1 MKFGINS
8 LAWQSPV
15 TEIDRLLRLAKKYG
29 CDIFELALEDFS
41 TLDPDAIN
49 KAVEDTGVLIKTVT
63 GIHNEVRDI
72 SADEADF
79 RDSGIRYAK
88 DMVDFA
94 AAIGAEV
101 IAGPIYSAVGKARQQ
116 TPDEVGLKWKYGVE
130 NMKIIADYGAKKGIK
145 FAIETLNR
153 FETDFINTVEQ
164 GVDYIHRIG
173 YGNVGFLLDSFHMG
187 IEENNVPAAIRLAG
201 TECRIYD
208 FHTSANNRGTPG
220 KDNTDWASI
229 RDAIRDVG
237 YDDYCI
243 IESFTPD
250 CVEIAKAA
258 SVWRP
263 FSESPEA
270 IARDGVP
277 FLKGLFAE

>member
-15 TEIDRLLRLAKKYG
+15 TEIDRLLRLAKKCD
-29 CDIFELALEDFS
+29 CDIFELALEDFA
-41 TLDPDAIN
+41 TLDPDEIN

-63 GIHNEVRDI
+63 GIHGPTRDI
-72 SADEADF
+72 SSDDADVRE
-79 RDSGIRYAK
+79 SGIQYAK

-94 AAIGAEV
+94 VAIGAEV

-116 TPDEVGLKWKYGVE
+116 TPEEIELKWKYGVE
-130 NMKIIADYGAKKGIK
+130 NMKVIADYGGNKGIK
-145 FAIETLNR
+145 FAVESLNR

-164 GVDYIHRIG
+164 GVEYLRRIA
-173 YGNVGFLLDSFHMG
+173 YENVGFLLDTFHMN
-187 IEENNVPAAIRLAG
+187 IEEANMPAAIRLAG
-201 TECRIYD
+201 TEFKILD

-220 KDNTDWASI
+220 KDNTDWVAV
-229 RDAIRDVG
+229 RDAMRAVG

-258 SVWRP
+258 SIWRP
-263 FSESPEA
+263 LSESPEA
-270 IARDGVP
+270 IARDGIP
-277 FLKGLFAE
+277 FLKQLFSE

>member
-1 MKFGINS
+1 MLFGMNS

-15 TEIDRLLRLAKKYG
+15 TEIDRLLKLAKKYD

-41 TLDPDAIN
+41 TLDPDEIN
-49 KAVEDTGVLIKTVT
+49 KAVEETGVLIKTVT
-63 GIHNEVRDI
+63 GIHGPTRDI
-72 SADEADF
+72 SADEAEY
-79 RDSGIRYAK
+79 RESGIKYAK

-94 AAIGAEV
+94 VSIGAEV

-116 TPDEVGLKWKYGVE
+116 TPEEIEQKWKYGVE
-130 NMKIIADYGAKKGIK
+130 NMKVIADYGANKGIK
-145 FAIETLNR
+145 FAVEPLNR
-153 FETDFINTVEQ
+153 FETDFINIVEQ
-164 GVDYIHRIG
+164 GVDFIKRIG
-173 YGNVGFLLDSFHMG
+173 YDNVGFLLDSFHMG
-187 IEENNVPAAIRLAG
+187 IEENGVPAAIRLAG
-201 TECRIYD
+201 TECKIFD
-208 FHTSANNRGTPG
+208 FHMCANDRGTPG
-220 KDNTDWASI
+220 KDNNVFWPGI

-237 YDDYCI
+237 YDDYAI

-270 IARDGVP
+270 IARDGIP
-277 FLKGLFAE
+277 FLRQLFA

>member
-1 MKFGINS
+1 MKFGMNS

-15 TEIDRLLRLAKKYG
+15 TEIDRLLRLAKKYD

-41 TLDPDAIN
+41 TLDPDVIN
-49 KAVEDTGVLIKTVT
+49 KAVEDTGILIKTVT
-63 GIHNEVRDI
+63 GIHGPTRDI
-72 SADEADF
+72 SADEADL
-79 RDSGIRYAK
+79 RASGIQYAK

-94 AAIGAEV
+94 VEIGAEV

-116 TPDEVGLKWKYGVE
+116 TPEEVELKWKYGVE
-130 NMKIIADYGAKKGIK
+130 NMKIIADYGAKKNIK
-145 FAIETLNR
+145 FAVETLNR
-153 FETDFINTVEQ
+153 FETDFINIVEQ
-164 GVDYIHRIG
+164 GVEYIHRIG
-173 YGNVGFLLDSFHMG
+173 YDNVGFLLDSFHMG
-187 IEENNVPAAIRLAG
+187 IEEANVPAAIRLAG
-201 TECRIYD
+201 TECKIFD

-220 KDNTDWASI
+220 KDNTDWVGI
-229 RDAIRDVG
+229 RDAIRAVG
-237 YDDYCI
+237 YDDYCV

-270 IARDGVP
+270 IARDGIP
-277 FLKGLFAE
+277 FLKNLFAE

>member
-1 MKFGINS
+1 MKFGMNS

-15 TEIDRLLRLAKKYG
+15 TEIERLLALSKKYD

-41 TLDPDAIN
+41 TLDPDRIN
-49 KAVEDTGVLIKTVT
+49 KAVEESGVQIKTVT
-63 GIHNEVRDI
+63 GIHSDVRDI
-72 SADEADF
+72 SADTEEL
-79 RDSGIRYAK
+79 RQLGIQYAK
-88 DMVDFA
+88 DMADFA

-101 IAGPIYSAVGKARQQ
+101 VAGPIYSAVGKARQQ
-116 TPDEVGLKWKYGVE
+116 TPEEVELKWKYGVE
-130 NMKIIADYGAKKGIK
+130 NMKVIAEYGAKKGIK
-145 FAIETLNR
+145 FAVETLNR

-173 YGNVGFLLDSFHMG
+173 YDNVGFLLDSFHMG
-187 IEENNVPAAIRLAG
+187 IEENDVPGAIRLAG
-201 TECRIYD
+201 KECKIFD

-220 KDNTDWASI
+220 KDNTAWTAI
-229 RDAIRDVG
+229 RDAIRDTG

-270 IARDGVP
+270 IARDGIP
-277 FLKGLFAE
+277 FLKKLFAE

>member
-15 TEIDRLLRLAKKYG
+15 TEIDRLLNLAKKYD

-41 TLDPDAIN
+41 TLDPDEIN

-63 GIHNEVRDI
+63 GIHGPTRDI
-72 SADEADF
+72 SADEEEY
-79 RDSGIRYAK
+79 RESGIQYAK

-94 AAIGAEV
+94 VKIGAEV
-101 IAGPIYSAVGKARQQ
+101 VAGPIYSAVGKARQQ
-116 TPDEVGLKWKYGVE
+116 TPEEVELKWKYGVD
-130 NMKIIADYGAKKGIK
+130 NMKVIADYGAKKGIK
-145 FAIETLNR
+145 FAVETLNR
-153 FETDFINTVEQ
+153 FETDFINIVEQ
-164 GVDYIHRIG
+164 GVEYIHRIDFD
-173 YGNVGFLLDSFHMG
+173 NVGFLLDTFHMG
-187 IEENNVPAAIRLAG
+187 IEESSMPDAIRLAG
-201 TECRIYD
+201 RECKIFD
-208 FHTSANNRGTPG
+208 FHLCANNRGTPG
-220 KDNTDWASI
+220 KDNNNWVAI
-229 RDAIRDVG
+229 RDAIRDTG
-237 YDDYCI
+237 YDDYGI

-270 IARDGVP
+270 IARDGIP
-277 FLKGLFAE
+277 FLKQLFAE

>member
-1 MKFGINS
+1 
-8 LAWQSPV
+8 
-15 TEIDRLLRLAKKYG
+15 IDRLLRLAKKYD

-41 TLDPDAIN
+41 TLDPDTIN

-63 GIHNEVRDI
+63 GVHGPTRDI
-72 SADEADF
+72 SADEEEIRA
-79 RDSGIRYAK
+79 SGIQYAK

-94 AAIGAEV
+94 VEIGAEV

-116 TPDEVGLKWKYGVE
+116 TPEEVELKWKYGVE
-130 NMKIIADYGAKKGIK
+130 NLKIIADYGAKKNIK
-145 FAIETLNR
+145 FAVETLNR
-153 FETDFINTVEQ
+153 FETDFINIVEQ
-164 GVDYIHRIG
+164 GVEYIHRVG
-173 YGNVGFLLDSFHMG
+173 YDNVGFLLDSFHMG
-187 IEENNVPAAIRLAG
+187 IEEANVPAAIRLAG
-201 TECRIYD
+201 TECKIFD

-220 KDNTDWASI
+220 KDNTNWIGI

-237 YDDYCI
+237 YDDYCV

-277 FLKGLFAE
+277 LLKNLFTK